1 MSNIGDALN
10 LLLQGFKAI
19 GDAIT
24 ILLHALFSALGWNV
38 PDYAIRLIML
48 GLLAVVV
55 WRYGK
60 LLPKLLLLIIAF
72 VFASTLIGLFIPMI
86 SL

>member
-1 MSNIGDALN
+1 MSNVGDALN

-24 ILLHALFSALGWNV
+24 ILLQALFSALGWNV

-48 GLLAVVV
+48 GLLAAVV

-60 LLPKLLLLIIAF
+60 LLPKLLLLVIAF
-72 VFASTLIGLFIPMI
+72 VFASTIVGLLLPT
-86 SL
+86 LPL

>member
-1 MSNIGDALN
+1 MSNVGDALN

-24 ILLHALFSALGWNV
+24 ILLQALFSALGWDV

-60 LLPKLLLLIIAF
+60 LLPKLLLLVIAF
-72 VFASTLIGLFIPMI
+72 IFISTLVGLLIPAFFY
-86 SL
+86 

>member
-1 MSNIGDALN
+1 MSSVGDALN

-24 ILLHALFSALGWNV
+24 ILLQALFSALGWSV

-48 GLLAVVV
+48 GLLAAVV

-60 LLPKLLLLIIAF
+60 ILPKLLLLIIAF
-72 VFASTLIGLFIPMI
+72 VFASTIVGLLLPT
-86 SL
+86 LPL

>member
-1 MSNIGDALN
+1 MNSVGDALN
-10 LLLQGFKAI
+10 LLLQGFRAI

-24 ILLHALFSALGWNV
+24 ILLQLLFSALGWNV
-38 PDYAIRLIML
+38 PAWAIRLIML

-60 LLPKLLLLIIAF
+60 LLPKLLLLVIAF
-72 VFASTLIGLFIPMI
+72 VFASTLIGLFIPAL